1 MFACIKL
8 INKAIDLKIRIINI
22 FSSYI
27 GIKNFA
33 EKTWSVKKEAPTEY
47 IKLNFS
53 YTSSSNDN
61 IRKAKMIAM
70 NADRINK

>member
-1 MFACIKL
+1 MFYG
-8 INKAIDLKIRIINI
+8 NI

-33 EKTWSVKKEAPTEY
+33 EKTWSVKKEAPTKFVEFLEEIEEKQF

-53 YTSSSNDN
+53 YISSSDDN
-61 IRKAKMIAM
+61 IRKAKMISM